1 MTPAQTAELTLV
13 KLTISAGRAVQ
24 KNELSKVDLAQKYLG
39 LGVYSALCV
48 VLLPVAG
55 FFLTVFVSALASM
68 IFSAKSRLIEDL
80 SESPTFATP
89 ILLGLLTGFY
99 LNRRKVYP
107 ADLFAWSLPAVWFAC
122 YFFAEGP
129 SRFAWLL
136 SPRGPDCG
144 ECLEKYLFPIPLLF
158 SLAYSAAA
166 LAHKMGIAGRTV
178 KPLP

>member
-1 MTPAQTAELTLV
+1 MTLCPTCGTDLSETDNFCG
-13 KLTISAGRAVQ
+13 TCDT
-24 KNELSKVDLAQKYLG
+24 KNESTKVDLAQKHLG
-39 LGVYSALCV
+39 LGVHAALCV
-48 VLLPVAG
+48 VFLPITG

-68 IFSAKSRLIEDL
+68 IFSAKARPLDDL
-80 SESPTFATP
+80 SQSPAFAIP
-89 ILLGLLTGFY
+89 IALGLVTGFY

-136 SPRGPDCG
+136 SPPGPDCG
-144 ECLEKYLFPIPLLF
+144 ECLEKFFFPIPLMF
-158 SLAYSAAA
+158 SLAYSVAA
-166 LAHKMGIAGRTV
+166 LAQKMRIAGRTV